1 MKYTKPT
8 CFSYCSLF
16 TCTRT
21 QPPTHQLGHIHRSTL
36 RRQNNLFITLDF
48 NFYPRT
54 AVLVSRRR
62 IISTAEGDT
71 AVYTKINI
79 LIIFHT
85 TGDGPINPPS
95 TLPSTSI
102 SIYESLKHG
111 TDMHEISPKRRNT
124 QQRNIS
130 TLTTSISN
138 DSQCVPFN
146 ILYTIVFFIELFMH
160 VFQGKNIHNNE
171 NFDFW
176 WCSFDS
182 HIYWRGW
189 ISKTSSH
196 LQRIHWLP
204 SSCSKQSSDCREVEV
219 EVKETQ
225 WWTVTEAS
233 SPLFIFWKELRKKW
247 RQRNT
252 LFAVLSTFFLW
263 TFIFTLIHLAAKFI
277 ICILRYMYLEA
288 KLINL
293 IQ

>member
-21 QPPTHQLGHIHRSTL
+21 QPPTHQIGHIHRSTL

-54 AVLVSRRR
+54 AVPVSRRR
-62 IISTAEGDT
+62 IISTEGDT

-95 TLPSTSI
+95 TLPSTSS

-130 TLTTSISN
+130 TLTTSMYQMIVSVFPLIYCILLCFLSNFLCTSSREKIFTIMKTSIFDDAAIAASTPTFIGEDELVKPPAISRESI
-138 DSQCVPFN
+138 DSQA
-146 ILYTIVFFIELFMH
+146 H
-160 VFQGKNIHNNE
+160 VANKAVTVGKL
-171 NFDFW
+171 
-176 WCSFDS
+176 
-182 HIYWRGW
+182 
-189 ISKTSSH
+189 K
-196 LQRIHWLP
+196 
-204 SSCSKQSSDCREVEV
+204 
-219 EVKETQ
+219 
-225 WWTVTEAS
+225 
-233 SPLFIFWKELRKKW
+233 
-247 RQRNT
+247 
-252 LFAVLSTFFLW
+252 
-263 TFIFTLIHLAAKFI
+263 
-277 ICILRYMYLEA
+277 
-288 KLINL
+288 
-293 IQ
+293 